1 MIFESIAAITA
12 ALSAVNGLIGQ
23 VKESGGHINTVLDR
37 MQAINSGMQRIEI
50 EKRESM
56 VAPMTPQEAMKLS
69 MAKQQM
75 NRFHDELRN
84 MAILSR
90 DHQKFVEEY
99 FRIMDESRKQHEL
112 SVKAIIAKKKARKAL
127 LHDLFVYSVVGGI
140 GLIISAI
147 VIALVIAFFKP

>member
-1 MIFESIAAITA
+1 MIFESIAAVTA
-12 ALSAVNGLIGQ
+12 AMSAVNGLLGQ

-75 NRFHDELRN
+75 NRFHTELRN

-90 DHQKFVEEY
+90 DHQQFVEEY
-99 FRIMDESRKQHEL
+99 FRIMEDSRKQHEL

-140 GLIISAI
+140 GLIIAAV
-147 VIALVIAFFKP
+147 VIALVIAFFRP